1 MKVACGIMY
10 DNANKILM
18 GLRSDKGANPNYW
31 EFPGGK
37 CEKNESLEECLKRE
51 WMEELNL
58 EIDIQKEILKT
69 TTNNLDCH
77 FFVGK
82 IKNMGNLHVNVH
94 QYVAFYDINDLPF
107 LRLFPGDEQLIPLL
121 KS

>member
-1 MKVACGIMY
+1 MDGRIK
-10 DNANKILM
+10 
-18 GLRSDKGANPNYW
+18 
-31 EFPGGK
+31 F
-37 CEKNESLEECLKRE
+37 
-51 WMEELNL
+51 
-58 EIDIQKEILKT
+58 EINIQKEILKT